1 MAVDGPP
8 QGPPLD
14 PPAAPAPIT
23 TEPSG
28 GRHIGDWS
36 VTRELGRGGM
46 GAVYLAEHDVTHEK
60 VAMKELL
67 ITAAADPVAVKRFLQ
82 EGEVMKRLGH
92 PNIVAVRDIIEA
104 GGGHYIAL
112 EFVAGGS
119 LRDLLHGRPLPTP
132 QAFAVMHGLLQ
143 ALDHAHLNAIV
154 HRDVKPENVMLSETG
169 EVKVA
174 DFGIARLT
182 DDSATSN
189 ATKTGTT
196 VGTPQYMSPEQV
208 TTSKV
213 DGRSDLYSAGIV
225 CYEVFCGRP
234 PFEATEA
241 DGPFTLFAKHVQAPP
256 PPPTVIRP
264 GLDPPLE
271 TVILK
276 ALSKRPE
283 DRYQTGAEFDR
294 ELIRIAN
301 RLCGPDWIHSLE
313 PGADL
318 SRMVPQVATTMGAIP
333 VPTAAAGL
341 PTMAGP
347 VAAAPAGALAQ
358 AIMPSAAPVYAPRPP
373 VPSGPAKKD
382 KKAGPNLVLIG
393 GIAAAVLVVG
403 AVAAFFLSGNKAA
416 NTGVVTP
423 TANPSSAPQ
432 AGPCG
437 FLTAGVTPAAGSGG
451 NCGLKLGTQVQA
463 DNLAGLSALPAD
475 LHGSNFDANAVPTK
489 AATVPVGGGFASLSA
504 PTKGAGVGVVSG
516 ATPTDEVV
524 IADFTPT
531 SPGDANLGVGAR
543 CSPTDCLFLYVSPAG
558 KVWIAERVGGA
569 TPVSK
574 FNDAAQ
580 VQLNKV
586 NRLVLSVR
594 GGQAEAWLNGNLV
607 SSVQVDVPNPGAAT
621 FYALNESGSATTV
634 NLSDLYIFTP
644 GS

>member
-8 QGPPLD
+8 QGPLVD
-14 PPAAPAPIT
+14 PPATSAPIT
-23 TEPSG
+23 NEPSG
-28 GRHIGDWS
+28 GRHIGEWS
-36 VTRELGRGGM
+36 IQRELGRGGM

-67 ITAAADPVAVKRFLQ
+67 ITSAADPVAVRRFLQ
-82 EGEVMKRLGH
+82 EGEVMQRLGH

-119 LRDLLHGRPLPTP
+119 LRDLLRGRPLPTP

-143 ALDHAHLNAIV
+143 ALDHAHQNAIV
-154 HRDVKPENVMLSETG
+154 HRDVKPENVMLSLKG

-264 GLDPPLE
+264 GLDPALE

-276 ALSKRPE
+276 SLSKRPE

-294 ELIRIAN
+294 ELTRIAN

-318 SRMVPQVATTMGAIP
+318 SRMVPQAPGTMGSMQVAAAAAGP
-333 VPTAAAGL
+333 AAMTAAAAGATAQPTL
-341 PTMAGP
+341 PT
-347 VAAAPAGALAQ
+347 
-358 AIMPSAAPVYAPRPP
+358 AAPVYAPKPP
-373 VPSGPAKKD
+373 AHHRDKVGPA
-382 KKAGPNLVLIG
+382 ASSNLVLIG
-393 GIAAAVLVVG
+393 GVVAALLVVAG
-403 AVAAFFLSGNKAA
+403 VVVFFLFENRPA
-416 NTGVVTP
+416 NTGAVTP
-423 TANPSSAPQ
+423 TANSTAAQS
-432 AGPCG
+432 GPCA

-451 NCGLKLGTQVQA
+451 ACGLKLGTQVEA
-463 DNLAGLSALPAD
+463 DSLAGLSALPPD
-475 LHGSNFDANAVPTK
+475 LHGSAFDANGIPTK
-489 AATVPVGGGFASLSA
+489 AAAIAVSGGFATLNA
-504 PTKGAGVGVVSG
+504 PSRGAGLGVVTG

-531 SPGDANLGVGAR
+531 SSADANLGVAAR
-543 CSPTDCLFLYVSPAG
+543 CSPTDCLFLYVSPVG
-558 KVWIAERVGGA
+558 KVWIAERVAGA
-569 TPVSK
+569 VPVSK
-574 FNDAAQ
+574 FNDTAQ
-580 VQLNKV
+580 VQLNQL
-586 NRLVLSVR
+586 NRLVLSVK
-594 GGQAEAWLNGNLV
+594 GSQAEAWLNGNLV
-607 SSVQVDVPNPGAAT
+607 SSVQVDVANPGAAT
-621 FYALNESGSATTV
+621 FYALNESGAATTV
-634 NLSDLYIFTP
+634 NLSDLYVFTP